1 MSDGTSPSID
11 RCIHFGLI
19 EILSSHFTKSIF
31 TALISV
37 SFRRLFRDQGRTA
50 HQSIGR
56 GGGRGGG
63 KECAA
68 AVSLRSDA
76 MRAREG
82 GTEGDWLPALRRA
95 AATMSER
102 EPQTRDHATSRAS
115 SCPRM
120 TPIPI
125 EHLNHVQVSPGSGRG
140 RLRCRAAVLRP
151 LPPNLSASFLHQLVG
166 DESQSRGGHGAH
178 SLTHLR
184 TCTFRSIHS
193 PGEGG
198 RVHRRPPRSQSQ
210 SVCARR

>member
-1 MSDGTSPSID
+1 MSHPSKVGRGRSVSDGTSPSID

-56 GGGRGGG
+56 GGGRG

-82 GTEGDWLPALRRA
+82 GRDGGGLAACPPPRRRHHVRKGTTDARSRNLPSLLLSSDDADSDRTPEPCTGVTWFR
-95 AATMSER
+95 ER
-102 EPQTRDHATSRAS
+102 PAE
-115 SCPRM
+115 
-120 TPIPI
+120 
-125 EHLNHVQVSPGSGRG
+125 VSGR
-140 RLRCRAAVLRP
+140 RFAT
-151 LPPNLSASFLHQLVG
+151 ASPKLVG
-166 DESQSRGGHGAH
+166 IIFAP
-178 SLTHLR
+178 
-184 TCTFRSIHS
+184 TC
-193 PGEGG
+193 G
-198 RVHRRPPRSQSQ
+198 R
-210 SVCARR
+210 